1 MYAMRP
7 CWRSVSWTIFAL
19 AVLHVS
25 AAAADN
31 VVEIPILSMI
41 PANDRGAFLAMV
53 LNWDKKPSPNP
64 VELQSGNQRVR
75 IMGTGLGAL
84 HAALRYAVDHTPAI
98 PHTGTITMYHASYA
112 PTSSDGPSA
121 GAAMAV
127 GFLAVFR
134 GDRIIRGVAVT
145 GTIEPDGRIGP
156 VGGIPDKVRAAK
168 REGYRLVLVPAGQ
181 IRTTRWNLTEL
192 ALELNITI
200 TEVETI
206 DHAYELMTG
215 RRLSFNDGA
224 QKDVKISGAPRRS
237 PCSVHTRPMTRQCRS

>member
-1 MYAMRP
+1 
-7 CWRSVSWTIFAL
+7 
-19 AVLHVS
+19 
-25 AAAADN
+25 
-31 VVEIPILSMI
+31 
-41 PANDRGAFLAMV
+41 
-53 LNWDKKPSPNP
+53 
-64 VELQSGNQRVR
+64 
-75 IMGTGLGAL
+75 
-84 HAALRYAVDHTPAI
+84 
-98 PHTGTITMYHASYA
+98 
-112 PTSSDGPSA
+112 
-121 GAAMAV
+121 MAV

-168 REGYRLVLVPAGQ
+168 RGGYRLVLVPAGQ